1 MTPADLEAWRIAM
14 AGQLGRKPT
23 RKAVSLALD
32 ISTTTYRKYER
43 GKTAIPLATQLACAA
58 LIRGIKPWPE

>member
-14 AGQLGRKPT
+14 AGQIGRKPT
-23 RKAVSLALD
+23 KKAVCDALD
-32 ISTTTYRKYER
+32 LSETQWRKYER
-43 GKTAIPLATQLACAA
+43 GDMPIPRKIALACAA

>member
-23 RKAVSLALD
+23 KKAVCTALD
-32 ISTTTYRKYER
+32 ISETQWRKYES
-43 GKTAIPLATQLACAA
+43 GTAIPRKIALACAA